1 MRPDEFERTLEA
13 VHARPARGV
22 LPGRAELEGELLAR
36 HETLYSRGRG
46 FMMTTLLKRPV
57 LALLLI
63 AVLGIAACTVPTET
77 QVELGHRF
85 VYATEDGAALTAAVP
100 ELNAYLEALPGM
112 ESVSVGIREIEGGES
127 TLELI
132 LFGSDLDPARLESS
146 LRRQW
151 PVLDGARVESEV
163 LEGTVRTSL
172 AEKLGHDLFH
182 FDFEVEGTPE
192 EMRAQILE
200 QIRASGFDG
209 DADVQVSTDG
219 DVTTFEIEMTDDGT
233 APDGRAIETEDEIVI
248 ELKRDTDGS

>member
-1 MRPDEFERTLEA
+1 MRPDDLDRTLEEL
-13 VHARPARGV
+13 HARTARGV

-36 HETLYSRGRG
+36 HDALYSRRRG

-63 AVLGIAACTVPTET
+63 TVLGIAACTVPTET
-77 QVELGHRF
+77 QVEMGHRF
-85 VYATEDGAALTAAVP
+85 VYSTDDGAALMAAVP
-100 ELNAYLEALPGM
+100 EVTEWLEARPGM
-112 ESVSVGIREIEGGES
+112 QSVSVGIQEIDGGDS

-132 LFGSDLDPARLESS
+132 LFGSGLESDALQAG

-151 PVLDGARVESEV
+151 PVLDDPDTVDV

-182 FDFEVEGTPE
+182 FDFELEGTPE

-209 DADVQVSTDG
+209 DADVQVTTDG
-219 DVTTFEIEMTDDGT
+219 DVTTFDIEMTAEGE
-233 APDGRAIETEDEIVI
+233 GYETEDEIVI
-248 ELKRDTDGS
+248 ELKGQPEADEQ